1 MDKID
6 SNTIIKN
13 LTGILCGTIII
24 SLLFPFV
31 SIGASANAGGMGEA
45 EESTVLNGF
54 QIITDG
60 GFLGILLIVCPI
72 AILIANYLPQLQKY
86 KKIVSLA
93 LSVVGIVMMFLVSGN
108 ISAGANAGGEAV
120 GQMTGA
126 ASAFLSITDS
136 KVIMNCPR
144 WCAVLA
150 ERELATAVKE
160 YEERLFCSEVLEPDL
175 LYGVS
180 DKLQLAVEEACA
192 DQKKSFLAVLTS
204 CSLSLIGDD
213 IQGVCKS
220 ITANCPVI
228 ALDAGGLSGE
238 YWQGWSNALT
248 ALLSDMKLQ
257 QTMPEA
263 ATVNIIGCSTCHP
276 NWEGDML
283 ELYRML
289 NSIGIKVNLC
299 LLTNGTQLQEL
310 QKIGQAALNVVINKE
325 LGKPVAEWLFK
336 NLNQQYI
343 IADIPYGFTASIN
356 WLKKIATALKIETN
370 IEALEH
376 EIAAARENIFDSF
389 SALCDIDNSWSLKR
403 LVISAGSSCAHS
415 LAAVIK
421 KDLSMVEQCFV
432 RINGPNEENR
442 NCNYQRWQYAGDLPK
457 LNENEYQILC
467 GTDRERSE
475 IGNISQ
481 TIYINSVMPAE
492 KISVTSATYAGIR
505 GWTHFMQTVFRQLR
519 LFIYLKKESI

>member
-1 MDKID
+1 M
-6 SNTIIKN
+6 KN
-13 LTGILCGTIII
+13 NEKL
-24 SLLFPFV
+24 
-31 SIGASANAGGMGEA
+31 
-45 EESTVLNGF
+45 
-54 QIITDG
+54 
-60 GFLGILLIVCPI
+60 
-72 AILIANYLPQLQKY
+72 
-86 KKIVSLA
+86 KKWQPCQ
-93 LSVVGIVMMFLVSGN
+93 GYC
-108 ISAGANAGGEAV
+108 
-120 GQMTGA
+120 QMTGA

-160 YEERLFCSEVLEPDL
+160 YEERLFCSEILEPDL

-263 ATVNIIGCSTCHP
+263 ATVNIIGCSTCYP

-389 SALCDIDNSWSLKR
+389 SALCDTDNSWSLKR

-492 KISVTSATYAGIR
+492 KISVPSATYAGIR

>member
-1 MDKID
+1 M
-6 SNTIIKN
+6 KN
-13 LTGILCGTIII
+13 NEKL
-24 SLLFPFV
+24 
-31 SIGASANAGGMGEA
+31 
-45 EESTVLNGF
+45 
-54 QIITDG
+54 
-60 GFLGILLIVCPI
+60 
-72 AILIANYLPQLQKY
+72 
-86 KKIVSLA
+86 KKWQPCQ
-93 LSVVGIVMMFLVSGN
+93 GYC
-108 ISAGANAGGEAV
+108 
-120 GQMTGA
+120 QMTGA

-220 ITANCPVI
+220 ITENCPVI

-263 ATVNIIGCSTCHP
+263 ATVNIIGCSTCYP

-492 KISVTSATYAGIR
+492 KISVPSATYAGIR